1 MKTEP
6 DTAPVSPSHGE
17 DGNLWKTCALLLPF
31 FWPVERKDLKTR
43 VVVAVVSLVLAKL
56 ANLTVPLVLGWA
68 VDTLSNLEGQMDLLF
83 GIPIAALA
91 AYGLARL
98 SYIVFNEIRDAVFS
112 KVSQHA
118 VRQVAIKVFNHLH
131 ALSIRFHLERKTGA
145 LNRFI
150 DRGTTGIQ
158 FLLSFVAFNIL
169 PTLFEVL
176 LVCGILWYLYGISY
190 ALVTAVTI
198 GIYVWLTFGITAW
211 RIRIRRK
218 MNDAENE
225 ASTRQVDSLLN
236 FETVRYFNN
245 ESHELTRVDEAL
257 KTYEQA
263 AVKSRESLSLLNVS
277 QAAVVISGITIMLIM
292 AALNIRNGTMTVG
305 GFVVVN
311 TYLMQLSIPLNFLG
325 TVYREIRQ
333 ALVDMENMFTLLEEV
348 PEIKDLPGAQPLSS
362 PRGDIRFTDV
372 HFGYDAQRVILHGIS
387 FQVKA
392 GEKVAIVGPTGAG
405 KSTISRLLLRFYDP
419 NSGRIAVDGL
429 DLQEITQA
437 SLRDAI
443 GVVPQDTV
451 LSNDTIYYNI
461 AYGDPSADEQH
472 IYEAARTARIHDFIS
487 QLPSGY
493 QTRVG
498 ERGLKLSGGE
508 KQRVAIARAVLK
520 NPTVFFF
527 DEATSS
533 LDSATESDIQTNLDE
548 ISSGRSTLIIA
559 HRLSTVVSA
568 DRILVLDDG
577 RIIEHGTHQQLLAQG
592 GLYADL
598 WQEQEKERESRQPV

>member
-17 DGNLWKTCALLLPF
+17 NGNLWKTCALLLPF

-387 FQVKA
+387 FQVNA

-451 LSNDTIYYNI
+451 LFNDTIYYNI
-461 AYGDPSADEQH
+461 AYGDPSAEEQH

-577 RIIEHGTHQQLLAQG
+577 RIIEHGTHQQLLAEG

>member
-17 DGNLWKTCALLLPF
+17 NGNLWKTCALLLPF

-451 LSNDTIYYNI
+451 LFNDTIYYNI

-577 RIIEHGTHQQLLAQG
+577 QIIEHGTHQELLAQG